1 MELQEVTKKNCS
13 KYIPQV
19 HPGAGF
25 SVVDLNIHIGKE
37 CYMIIELSKRTSCKS
52 LPPTNMTN

>member
-1 MELQEVTKKNCS
+1 MELQEVTENNCS
-13 KYIPQV
+13 KHIPQV

-25 SVVDLNIHIGKE
+25 SVVDLDTHIGKE
-37 CYMIIELSKRTSCKS
+37 CRMFIELSMSTSCKS